1 MLIEEGSRSVVG
13 STGDNNVWRLVSGV
27 LKVDI
32 LWCCWRAYTK
42 RNDVC
47 GRSWTLYTS
56 GMNVSGA
63 QTIFIISCLSTGT
76 VGESCSGQG

>member
-32 LWCCWRAYTK
+32 LSVESRKVHDSFILTDFC
-42 RNDVC
+42 VF
-47 GRSWTLYTS
+47 GRICTW
-56 GMNVSGA
+56 NR
-63 QTIFIISCLSTGT
+63 QISAPF
-76 VGESCSGQG
+76 VR